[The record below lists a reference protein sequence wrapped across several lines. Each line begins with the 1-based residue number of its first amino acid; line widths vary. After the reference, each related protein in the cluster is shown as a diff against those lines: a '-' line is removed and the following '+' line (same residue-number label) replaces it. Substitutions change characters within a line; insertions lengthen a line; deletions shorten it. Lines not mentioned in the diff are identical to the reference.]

1 MCHTQAKHP
10 LMMYQLQSILTNQH
24 HIVDIPDT
32 CGLSALCHAAIVTV
46 QGGNQRPRLA
56 ALTESFTESHTRI
69 RLGCSKLKSHLYYNL
84 CVEDNPHYMCGYIN
98 EHPQH
103 YFFQCQMFNRQ
114 RTIILT
120 EIRKIT
126 QPTLKL
132 LLHGDANVSLE
143 ENICVVL
150 HVQTYLKDT
159 HRFQR
164 DVH

>member
-1 MCHTQAKHP
+1 MGK
-10 LMMYQLQSILTNQH
+10 
-24 HIVDIPDT
+24 
-32 CGLSALCHAAIVTV
+32 ALDHRSLGYVLGVRHWTTDHWV
-46 QGGNQRPRLA
+46 
-56 ALTESFTESHTRI
+56 
-69 RLGCSKLKSHLYYNL
+69 GCSKLKSHLYYNL
-84 CVEDNPHYMCGYIN
+84 FVEDNPHCMCGHIN
-98 EHPQH
+98 EDPQH
-103 YFFQCQMFNRQ
+103 YFFHCRMFNRQ
-114 RTIILT
+114 RTILLT

-126 QPTLKL
+126 EPTLTL